1 MNWLNNLRIALI
13 GFCMGVADLIPGVSG
28 GTVAFVCGIYDRLI
42 EAIKC
47 FDVSLLRQV
56 LGGRFKEAWARVPV
70 VFLVSLGAG
79 LLTAIFTLSKVLA
92 ALFKSH
98 PVELWSFF
106 FGLILGSIVLLTV
119 ETWKWRPKDAV
130 AFVVAT
136 IATYW
141 LVGLDAVQT
150 PATPLYLFVAGFIAI
165 SAMILPGI
173 SGSYLLVIMGKYQQ
187 VLDAV
192 NSRDIA
198 SLAIFVA
205 GIVAGIL
212 SLVRIVSWLLRKWRQ
227 TTLVALTGIMAGALR
242 TVWPWKEVLTTRLN
256 SHGEVVPV
264 TQRNILPA
272 DPREIAVALVLLA
285 VGAVVVLGLSR
296 LNPGKTEKS
305 A

>member
-13 GFCMGVADLIPGVSG
+13 GFCMGLADLIPGVSG
-28 GTVAFVCGIYDRLI
+28 GTVAFICGIYDRLI
-42 EAIKC
+42 EAIKS
-47 FDVSLLRQV
+47 FDVALLRLV
-56 LGGRFKEAWARVPV
+56 LGGRFREALARVPV

-79 LLTAIFTLSKVLA
+79 LLTAIFTLSKVLS

-106 FGLILGSIVLLTV
+106 FGLILGSIMLLTV
-119 ETWKWRPKDAV
+119 ETWKWRTKDAV

-136 IATYW
+136 VATYW
-141 LVGLDAVQT
+141 LVGLEAIQT

-198 SLAIFVA
+198 SLAIFVS

-212 SLVRIVSWLLRKWRQ
+212 SLVRIISWLLRKWRQ

-242 TVWPWKEVLTTRLN
+242 TVWPWKEVLTTRIN

-264 TQRNILPA
+264 SQRNILPA
-272 DPREIAVALVLLA
+272 EPREIAIALVLLA

-296 LNPGKTEKS
+296 LNPSKDKKS